1 MRAAGLL
8 TDGSGSARLAI
19 AGPGAS
25 GEGPAP
31 VSAVL
36 KAAMEQ
42 YGQGR
47 QKSLLE
53 LHAERKAEG
62 SKGPGSSKG
71 PSSSKS
77 EKQKG
82 DKEKEKKSRSE
93 EKERKSKS
101 EKKEKD
107 RDKKRDKYKKPAGET
122 CSDR

>member
-19 AGPGAS
+19 AGPGAA
-25 GEGPAP
+25 GEGAAP

-53 LHAERKAEG
+53 LHAERKAG
-62 SKGPGSSKG
+62 GSKG

-77 EKQKG
+77 EKQRG
-82 DKEKEKKSRSE
+82 DKEKEKKSKSD
-93 EKERKSKS
+93 EKERKGKS
-101 EKKEKD
+101 EEKD
-107 RDKKRDKYKKPAGET
+107 RDKKRDKDKKPAGGT
-122 CSDR
+122 CSDC